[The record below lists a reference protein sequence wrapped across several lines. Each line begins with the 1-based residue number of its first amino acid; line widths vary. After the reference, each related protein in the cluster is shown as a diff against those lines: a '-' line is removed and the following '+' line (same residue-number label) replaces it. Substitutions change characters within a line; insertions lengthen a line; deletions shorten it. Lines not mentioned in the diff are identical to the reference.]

1 MTRKRL
7 LDSILLFAV
16 VALMAHPAFA
26 DHESGQASGTWIAQ
40 ASPGAAEYAA
50 GDSETKRPGRRNVR
64 KGTFTD
70 SDGTG
75 WNYCPGRCKKMAEKI
90 PRAGGGR
97 DNVIRIRQNTCK
109 CSCVLFKQS
118 GGQLVKK
125 LEVTGNKG
133 YLNIGEDDPS
143 SYTVRCCEED

>member
-1 MTRKRL
+1 MTKKRL
-7 LDSILLFAV
+7 VDSILLFAV
-16 VALMAHPAFA
+16 VALVAHPAFA
-26 DHESGQASGTWIAQ
+26 DHEPGQASGTWIAQ
-40 ASPGAAEYAA
+40 ASPGTTEYAA
-50 GDSETKRPGRRNVR
+50 GDRETERPGRGGVR

-70 SDGTG
+70 SGGTG
-75 WNYCPGRCKKMAEKI
+75 WNYCSGRCKKATEKI

-97 DNVIRIRQNTCK
+97 DNVIRIRKDTCK

-133 YLNIGEDDPS
+133 YLNIGGDDPAG
-143 SYTVRCCEED
+143 YTVRCCEEN

>member
-1 MTRKRL
+1 MTKKRL
-7 LDSILLFAV
+7 VDSILLFAV
-16 VALMAHPAFA
+16 VVLMAHPAFA
-26 DHESGQASGTWIAQ
+26 DHEPGRASAASIAQ
-40 ASPGAAEYAA
+40 ASPGATEYAA
-50 GDSETKRPGRRNVR
+50 GDRETERRSRGGVR

-75 WNYCPGRCKKMAEKI
+75 WNYCSGRCKKMAEKI

-97 DNVIRIRQNTCK
+97 DNVIRIRKNTCK

-133 YLNIGEDDPS
+133 YLNIDGDDPS
-143 SYTVRCCEED
+143 GYTVRCCEED

>member
-1 MTRKRL
+1 MTKKRL
-7 LDSILLFAV
+7 RDSILLFAV
-16 VALMAHPAFA
+16 VALMAQPAFA
-26 DHESGQASGTWIAQ
+26 DHAPGQASGTRIAQ

-50 GDSETKRPGRRNVR
+50 DDLETKRPGRGGVR

-70 SDGTG
+70 GDGTG

-97 DNVIRIRQNTCK
+97 DNVIRIRENTCK

-118 GGQLVKK
+118 GGQLEKK
-125 LEVTGNKG
+125 LQVTGNKG
-133 YLNIGEDDPS
+133 YLNIGGDDPS
-143 SYTVRCCEED
+143 GYTVRCCEED